1 MTIAV
6 DWGVKLLFKQTNT
19 VRFNELAHYVINI
32 FVSVISL
39 SYHVIPKE
47 KSHNACIYYT
57 CYTCIIVHTINVH
70 VNHDL
75 Y

>member
-6 DWGVKLLFKQTNT
+6 DWDVKRLFKQTNK

-39 SYHVIPKE
+39 SYHVIPME
-47 KSHNACIYYT
+47 KSHNARFSF
-57 CYTCIIVHTINVH
+57 
-70 VNHDL
+70 L
-75 Y
+75 YMHNCTYN